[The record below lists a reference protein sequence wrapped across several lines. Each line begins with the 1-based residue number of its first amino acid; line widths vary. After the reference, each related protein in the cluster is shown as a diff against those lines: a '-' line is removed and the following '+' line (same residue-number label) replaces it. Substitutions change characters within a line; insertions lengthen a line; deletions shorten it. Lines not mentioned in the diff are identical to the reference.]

1 MTQSS
6 PVLFDTAVQDCPSR
20 SVLRHVTDRWTPL
33 IVPVLANG
41 ALRFTELKKSV
52 DGVSS
57 KVLTETLR
65 SLQRDGLVA
74 RHVDASQMPVRVD
87 YELTD
92 LGRTL
97 ILPLSALRTWAETY
111 AGEVLAARDR
121 YDATTVS

>member
-92 LGRTL
+92 LGRT
-97 ILPLSALRTWAETY
+97 
-111 AGEVLAARDR
+111 
-121 YDATTVS
+121 